1 MGSNSNGPV
10 LSAYLDMQSWEIL
23 WFLQTRSSRLQG
35 QNHSSYQGKMNYKIN
50 IHQLLYNNKRA
61 YKELAH
67 VYNDY
72 ANI

>member
-1 MGSNSNGPV
+1 M
-10 LSAYLDMQSWEIL
+10 LSAYLDMQPWEIL
-23 WFLQTRSSRLQG
+23 RFLQTNKKQQAKSQH
-35 QNHSSYQGKMNYKIN
+35 NSSYQGKMNYKIN
-50 IHQLLYNNKRA
+50 IHQLLYKNKGA